1 MAGGTQSYSVVESG
15 NLALGQVGS
24 VFSDGT
30 SITSLTNGVVVA
42 ITMLS
47 DTTFTALTP
56 ENSNY
61 LEVDSTG
68 YESKGDTLSNADTF
82 PQGVTIFGR
91 WTTVDVN
98 SGSIV
103 AYIG

>member
-1 MAGGTQSYSVVESG
+1 MAISKYSVVESG
-15 NLALGQVGS
+15 NLALGQAGS

-47 DTTFTALTP
+47 DTTFTTLTP
-56 ENSNY
+56 DNSNY

-68 YESKGDTLSNADTF
+68 YESKGDPLSNADTF

>member
-1 MAGGTQSYSVVESG
+1 MAGGTQKYSVVESG

-47 DTTFTALTP
+47 DTTFTTLTP
-56 ENSNY
+56 DNSNY
-61 LEVDSTG
+61 LEVSSTG
-68 YESKGDTLSNADTF
+68 YESKGDTLTDADTF

-91 WTTVDVN
+91 WATVDVN

>member
-1 MAGGTQSYSVVESG
+1 MAGGTQKYSVVESG

-24 VFSDGT
+24 IFSDGT

-47 DTTFTALTP
+47 DTTFSILTP
-56 ENSNY
+56 ENTNY

-68 YESKGDTLSNADTF
+68 YESKGDTLTNVDTF

-91 WTTVDVN
+91 WSTVDVN
-98 SGSIV
+98 TGSIL